1 MSAPPQGHVS
11 RMWQNCMGS
20 YYVKVN
26 QKVIIQT
33 RIMKKKYGE
42 GGVNDRDNDEEI
54 LRMMMMSGSTG

>member
-1 MSAPPQGHVS
+1 MSAPPPGHVS
-11 RMWQNCMGS
+11 RMWQNCIGS
-20 YYVKVN
+20 YGKVN